1 MAKLKNKIT
10 DNKNKLNQKKANKRF
25 EQLKL
30 QMKAYMDNSKF
41 VEAMDVMAE
50 MASNQCMDAEV
61 MSWGAICY
69 YTTGDSDRAVAW
81 INNTL
86 TYDSENIKM
95 RMLLARIC
103 LEQEREDTGL
113 KIYEML
119 LTQFRTKLSDEDI
132 KEIKDQVEYFKYSG
146 PEKLEPYTAIKE
158 LLQMKEEAAPEQ
170 VPTTNTSEQDPQ
182 AKARAAVERLKA
194 MLKKAKQQDAEKE
207 KLEAATDAEP
217 IPGEAS
223 DTKAECSEAPAEADK
238 DEEQSFA
245 TEAVLQQIMAKPVS
259 LQEKLRMLNAFASG
273 CYINGDYQ
281 AAFDLLSQ
289 ALQIDAANPDIL
301 RNIAY
306 VCAAAGEKEQAME
319 FASRMPMID
328 FGLLN
333 SIK

>member
-10 DNKNKLNQKKANKRF
+10 DNKNKLNQKAANKRF

-61 MSWGAICY
+61 MGWGAICY
-69 YTTGDSDRAVAW
+69 YTTGDYDRAVAW

-103 LEQEREDTGL
+103 LEQDREETGL

-119 LTQFRTKLSDEDI
+119 LTQFRAKLSDEDI
-132 KEIKDQVEYFKYSG
+132 NEIKDQVEFLKYSG
-146 PEKLEPYTAIKE
+146 PEKLEPYTAIKD
-158 LLQMKEEAAPEQ
+158 LLQIKEEAVSEQ
-170 VPTTNTSEQDPQ
+170 IVQNSTLEQDPQ

-194 MLKKAKQQDAEKE
+194 MLAKAKEQDEAEKE
-207 KLEAATDAEP
+207 ENDLATKVTHSEAADVEAECCEMSADEDNGDAQSFDTDA
-217 IPGEAS
+217 
-223 DTKAECSEAPAEADK
+223 
-238 DEEQSFA
+238 
-245 TEAVLQQIMAKPVS
+245 VLKQIMEKPAT
-259 LQEKLRMLNAFASG
+259 LQEKISMLNAFASG

-289 ALQIDAANPDIL
+289 ALQIDAANSDIL

-319 FASRMPMID
+319 FAARMPVID
-328 FGLLN
+328 FCL
-333 SIK
+333 IKDLS

>member
-10 DNKNKLNQKKANKRF
+10 DNKNKLNQKAANKRF

-69 YTTGDSDRAVAW
+69 YTTGDYDRAVAW

-103 LEQEREDTGL
+103 LEQDREETGL

-119 LTQFRTKLSDEDI
+119 LTQFRAKLSEEDI

-158 LLQMKEEAAPEQ
+158 LLQMKKEAVPDQ
-170 VPTTNTSEQDPQ
+170 VPTANTEQDPQ

-194 MLKKAKQQDAEKE
+194 MLKKAKQQEAEKE
-207 KLEAATDAEP
+207 KLEAADDAEP
-217 IPGEAS
+217 IPGEVDDA
-223 DTKAECSEAPAEADK
+223 KEECSGAAAEADK
-238 DEEQSFA
+238 DEDKSFA
-245 TEAVLQQIMAKPVS
+245 TETVLQQIMAKPVS

-273 CYINGDYQ
+273 CYISGNYQ

-289 ALQIDAANPDIL
+289 ALQIDAVNPEIL

-319 FASRMPMID
+319 FASKMPMVD
-328 FGLLN
+328 FGVLN